1 MKDVSTIGLDLAKN
15 VFQVHGVDGSGEA
28 VLRRQLRRG
37 QVLAFF
43 KRLPPCLVGMEACAT
58 SHYWAREIAALGH
71 EVRMMPARYVK
82 PYVKRNKNDMA
93 DAEAI
98 CEAVTRPTMRFVP
111 IKTVEQQSVLVLHRT
126 RQLFVRQRTQ
136 LINAL
141 RAHLAEFGI
150 VAGVGRNGFERLVK
164 VIEDDRDERV
174 PASARDCLLALRDQ
188 LASVNQRILEADR
201 RILVWHR
208 ASEVSRRL
216 DEIPG
221 VGPLIA
227 SALVASIPDPHAFRS
242 GRDLS
247 AWIGLVPKQ
256 SSTGG
261 KERLGRIS
269 KAGNRYL
276 RKLLVVGAL
285 SVIRRAKQTGA
296 TRHPWLIDLMARRPI
311 KVAAI
316 ALANK
321 IARIAWAMM
330 VRGTRYKESHCRRRR
345 ETRAGT
351 SSRPRGWKGQVTDN
365 APSRSIRRSG
375 HPTLASAALRLRVFD
390 RDLICGEHYGQR
402 PSRSAAPPS
411 TDG

>member
-1 MKDVSTIGLDLAKN
+1 MKEVSTIGLDLAKN
-15 VFQVHGVDGSGEA
+15 VFQVHGVDGSGE
-28 VLRRQLRRG
+28 VVIRRQLRRG
-37 QVLAFF
+37 QVLPFF
-43 KRLPPCLVGMEACAT
+43 KRLPPCLVGIEACAT
-58 SHYWAREIAALGH
+58 SHYWAREITALGH

-111 IKTVEQQSVLVLHRT
+111 IKTPAQQSILMLHRT
-126 RQLFVRQRTQ
+126 RELFVRQRIM
-136 LINAL
+136 LVNAL

-150 VAGVGRNGFERLVK
+150 VAGVGRNGLERLLE
-164 VIEDDRDERV
+164 VIADDRDERV
-174 PASARDCLLALRDQ
+174 PAEARSCLLALRDQ
-188 LASVNQRILEADR
+188 LALAKQQILEADR

-208 ASEVSRRL
+208 ASDLSRRL
-216 DEIPG
+216 DDIPG

-227 SALVASIPDPHAFRS
+227 TALVASIPDPQAFRS
-242 GRDLS
+242 GRDMS

-256 SSTGG
+256 NSTGG
-261 KERLGRIS
+261 KERLGHIS

-285 SVIRRAKQTGA
+285 SVIKQAKQTGA
-296 TRHPWLIDLMARRPI
+296 SRHPWLIALMARRST

-330 VRGTRYKESHCRRRR
+330 VRGTRYQEPQCEPQPK
-345 ETRAGT
+345 
-351 SSRPRGWKGQVTDN
+351 
-365 APSRSIRRSG
+365 
-375 HPTLASAALRLRVFD
+375 AA
-390 RDLICGEHYGQR
+390 
-402 PSRSAAPPS
+402 
-411 TDG
+411 

>member
-1 MKDVSTIGLDLAKN
+1 MKEVSTIGLDLAKN
-15 VFQVHGVDGSGEA
+15 VFQVHGVDGSGQA
-28 VLRRQLRRG
+28 VIRRQLRRG
-37 QVLAFF
+37 QVLPFF
-43 KRLPPCLVGMEACAT
+43 RKLAPCLVGMEACAT
-58 SHYWAREIAALGH
+58 SHYWAREITALGH

-82 PYVKRNKNDMA
+82 PYVKRNKNDIA

-111 IKTVEQQSVLVLHRT
+111 IKTPAQQSILMLHRT
-126 RQLFVRQRTQ
+126 RHLLVRQRTM

-150 VAGVGRNGFERLVK
+150 VAGV
-164 VIEDDRDERV
+164 DDQDERV
-174 PASARDCLLALRDQ
+174 PSEARNCLLALRDQ
-188 LASVNQRILEADR
+188 LVLAKQQILEADR

-208 ASEVSRRL
+208 ASELSRRL
-216 DEIPG
+216 DDIPG
-221 VGPLIA
+221 VGPLVA
-227 SALVASIPDPHAFRS
+227 TALVASIPDPRVFRS

-261 KERLGRIS
+261 KERLGHIS

-285 SVIRRAKQTGA
+285 SVIRRAKQTGS
-296 TRHPWLIDLMARRPI
+296 TRRAWLVALMARRST

-330 VRGTRYKESHCRRRR
+330 VRGTRYQERL
-345 ETRAGT
+345 
-351 SSRPRGWKGQVTDN
+351 PQ
-365 APSRSIRRSG
+365 
-375 HPTLASAALRLRVFD
+375 AA
-390 RDLICGEHYGQR
+390 
-402 PSRSAAPPS
+402 
-411 TDG
+411 